1 MISSTSGKKSI
12 HAMVVRVATPL
23 VMLVALLGVGAPVL
37 ALDCGY
43 QNARACGVLERLPS
57 CDRGLVERAG
67 RCVSPAPPPQC
78 GGQNE
83 RACLVTERLP
93 SCNHGLVERAGR
105 CVSPTPCGAQGQRAC
120 LVVERLPSCD
130 RNLIEINGR
139 CAHPACGRVGDRAC
153 RVNERI
159 PSCDD
164 NLVERNGRCVDP
176 SPASPPG
183 RPAVG
188 TPGSKTGFETTR
200 PGNRPPPRP
209 RPPAPSSCPG
219 GGAIQSFNVREACGQ
234 QPPALWFPK
243 TITGCTFADAVRSFP
258 PSPLCRYVR

>member
-1 MISSTSGKKSI
+1 MISTARSKPSNRTLT
-12 HAMVVRVATPL
+12 VRAA
-23 VMLVALLGVGAPVL
+23 MLVSLLAALSGVGAPAL
-37 ALDCGY
+37 AADCGY
-43 QNARACGVLERLPS
+43 QNARACGVFERLPS
-57 CDRGLVERAG
+57 CDHGLIEKAG

-78 GGQNE
+78 GGQDQ

-93 SCNHGLVERAGR
+93 SCNHGLVERSGR

-153 RVNERI
+153 RVNERL

-164 NLVERNGRCVDP
+164 KLVERGGRCVDP

-188 TPGSKTGFETTR
+188 TPGKAGFEITR
-200 PGNRPPPRP
+200 PAPPRP
-209 RPPAPSSCPG
+209 PRPPTTSRCPG
-219 GGAIQSFNVREACGQ
+219 GGAIQTFNVREACGQ

-243 TITGCTFADAVRSFP
+243 TITGCTFDEAVRAFP